1 VFESTVIGTLFNIG
15 TLFCSETLYSGQWT
29 VHSVRC
35 IQPTVFFFHT
45 KSAPVSSYQPAN
57 IIFLSQQISTSHST
71 ANRVVVVM
79 RSGENLL
86 DSCWFVQS
94 VCRHGPYAS
103 KSVMVQLQTR
113 STQMQA
119 EAPRIIAAQRIGQKP
134 CPHRVREQQLENDG
148 SVVTIMQ
155 GN

>member
-1 VFESTVIGTLFNIG
+1 MVEYLGPCLIRLISTVVCTKPIGFPVGYPFIIYLFFEPPIYHLSCGFESTVIG

-57 IIFLSQQISTSHST
+57 INFLSQQISTSHGT
-71 ANRVVVVM
+71 ANRVVVM

-86 DSCWFVQS
+86 DSCWFVQGC
-94 VCRHGPYAS
+94 V
-103 KSVMVQLQTR
+103 
-113 STQMQA
+113 
-119 EAPRIIAAQRIGQKP
+119 
-134 CPHRVREQQLENDG
+134 
-148 SVVTIMQ
+148 
-155 GN
+155 